1 MREFYTA
8 NTIFGGKMIQTVSQM
23 KMKFQLRQQELL
35 EIFYFVALP
44 GADESIYNPHNKNSE
59 YIFLHTFTE
68 MDVSLRLEG
77 GDHYFRVP
85 AKKGLIL

>member
-8 NTIFGGKMIQTVSQM
+8 NTIFGGKMIQTISQM
-23 KMKFQLRQQELL
+23 KMKFKLTEQELL

-44 GADESIYNPHNKNSE
+44 DAKESTYKLHNKNSE

-68 MDVSLRLEG
+68 LDVSLRL
-77 GDHYFRVP
+77 
-85 AKKGLIL
+85 